1 MARIHQDGFEF
12 NSTTANVATYDTI
25 TNVTMGTTN
34 VRTGARAAQITSLAS
49 GVARGLNKKYQT
61 AAATNNFLRIY
72 IFIVTYPS
80 ANNQIMNFS
89 NTTSLGS
96 GQRCSISL
104 SSTGTLKLFN
114 AVPTQIGSDSAVL
127 SLNTWYRVELR
138 CDTTNASGSRT
149 AAAALDGTIFATSS
163 TEALGGT
170 ASSVSIG
177 GNLLLEAQTTG
188 NWWFDDLALNDG
200 TGSFQTSYPGSGKIL
215 QLYPNAAGDINGYLV
230 QVGGTAG
237 SANNYTRVNEI
248 PPDDATSYNA
258 SAVLNAEDLFN
269 VTDSGMGA
277 GDTVNVVA
285 VGGRFADITGADAT
299 SGIKFEIIK
308 TSGGTKSQSANIVP
322 NSTGWNTN
330 GTASPRLYPIILY
343 NDPDG
348 SAWTQATVDSMQI
361 GYTLD
366 AVAVQA
372 VGITN
377 IWASVDYTP
386 AAAAGTT
393 HNLSLL
399 GVGS

>member
-1 MARIHQDGFEF
+1 MARLHQDGFEF

-34 VRTGARAAQITSLAS
+34 VRTGSRAAQITSLSS
-49 GVARGLNKKYQT
+49 GAARGLNKKFQT
-61 AAATNNFLRIY
+61 AAATNNFLRAYIY
-72 IFIVTYPS
+72 IVTYPS
-80 ANNQIMNFS
+80 ADNQIMNFS

-114 AVPTQIGSDSAVL
+114 AVPSQIGSASSVL

-149 AAAALDGTIFATSS
+149 AAASLDGTIFATSS

-170 ASSVSIG
+170 ASSISIG
-177 GNLLLEAQTTG
+177 GNLVLEAQTTG
-188 NWWFDDLALNDG
+188 QWWFDDLALNDN
-200 TGSFQTSYPGSGKIL
+200 TGSFQNSYPGSGQIL
-215 QLYPNAAGDINGYLV
+215 QLYPNAAGDANGYLV
-230 QVGGTAG
+230 QVGGTVG
-237 SANNYTRVNEI
+237 SANNFTRINEI

-285 VGGRFADITGADAT
+285 VGGRFADITAADTT

-330 GTASPRLYPIILY
+330 DITSPRLYPIILY
-343 NDPDG
+343 QDPDG
-348 SAWTQATVDSMQI
+348 SAWTQTTVDSMQI
-361 GYTLD
+361 GYTID
-366 AVAVQA
+366 AVAVRA
-372 VGITN
+372 VGVTN
-377 IWASVDYTP
+377 LWASVDYTP
-386 AAAAGTT
+386 AVVVASTST
-393 HNLSLL
+393 STLMMM
-399 GVGS
+399 GV